1 MARPR
6 LLVLSVGLTL
16 VAFLGVRGDAQQP
29 APDQQTPIFRTGI
42 NVVRVDVI
50 VSDRNGQ
57 MLSDLKPADFEV
69 TEDGKPQMVDQ
80 FRLIKLDGGVAPTSD
95 GPPPPIRTDED
106 EEREAGRADVRLF
119 AVFLDDYHV
128 RQGSSISVR
137 TPLTKFIESQLGPSD
152 MVGLMYPLQPLS
164 SIRMTRNHQAVI
176 GGIQQFEG
184 RKYDYRPKNE
194 AEQQLAFYPAE
205 TVETIRNQISLS
217 ALEGL
222 IIHMGSLKEG
232 RKALILVSEGY
243 SDILPPQLRDAASAI
258 PGSGNPNTNDAQAG
272 VNDPNEARTQ
282 FFAASNMNQRLR
294 EVYNTANKYNV
305 AIYAVDPR
313 GLPTS
318 EFDLSQPAISNQ
330 TDRLYLNATMDT
342 LRVLSEQTDGRAI
355 VNRNDLDVGMKQIV
369 RDSSAYY
376 LLGYNSSQTPSDGKF
391 HEIKVRVKRAGVQVR
406 ARKGYWALTTD
417 DVKAASKPREETP
430 KAFTN
435 ALATI
440 SQQASAHS
448 LIRTWVGT
456 SRGENGKTKVTFTWE
471 PAPRAAADRDPAR
484 AEAPA
489 RVMLTA
495 VGPDGSPYFR
505 GRVSDRV
512 TFDVS
517 PGKMQLRMS
526 VEGAASQVLDTDA
539 REVVVPDLTAPKP
552 TLGTPEV
559 YRARL
564 ARDYQQLKANADAI
578 PTAAREFSRTDR
590 LLVRVP
596 AYAGGTA
603 VPVLSAHLLN
613 RDGKPMSELQ
623 VADSIVPG
631 VRQIEVP
638 IAGIPPG
645 EYILEVRAAADG
657 DSSGSSE
664 LVAFR
669 VTN

>member
-1 MARPR
+1 MK
-6 LLVLSVGLTL
+6 
-16 VAFLGVRGDAQQP
+16 RG
-29 APDQQTPIFRTGI
+29 
-42 NVVRVDVI
+42 
-50 VSDRNGQ
+50 
-57 MLSDLKPADFEV
+57 
-69 TEDGKPQMVDQ
+69 
-80 FRLIKLDGGVAPTSD
+80 APTC
-95 GPPPPIRTDED
+95 
-106 EEREAGRADVRLF
+106 AVR
-119 AVFLDDYHV
+119 VFLDDYHV
-128 RQGSSISVR
+128 RQGSSMSVR
-137 TPLTKFIESQLGPSD
+137 TPLTKFIETQLGPSD
-152 MVGLMYPLQPLS
+152 MIGLMYPLQPLS
-164 SIRMTRNHQAVI
+164 SIRMTRNHEAVI

-205 TVETIRNQISLS
+205 TVETIRNQVSLS
-217 ALEGL
+217 ALKGL
-222 IIHMGSLKEG
+222 ITHMGSLKEA

-243 SDILPPQLRDAASAI
+243 SDILPPQLRDAGVGDSRLRQPEHATI
-258 PGSGNPNTNDAQAG
+258 PGWRERSKRGR
-272 VNDPNEARTQ
+272 ARSSSRPATWTSVC
-282 FFAASNMNQRLR
+282 ARC
-294 EVYNTANKYNV
+294 TT
-305 AIYAVDPR
+305 P
-313 GLPTS
+313 PTS
-318 EFDLSQPAISNQ
+318 TTWRFTRSIRAACRRPSSTSASRRSASQ
-330 TDRLYLNATMDT
+330 TDRQYLNSTMDT
-342 LRVLSEQTDGRAI
+342 LRLLSEQTDGRAI

-512 TFDVS
+512 TFDVN

-526 VEGAASQVLDTDA
+526 VEGAASQVLDSDA

-564 ARDYQQLKANADAI
+564 ARDYQQLKANADAHSDCRAGVQ
-578 PTAAREFSRTDR
+578 PNRSPPGPCARLRRGNRGARAVRAPAEPGRQADERAAGCGLALCPACDRLKCRLPASRPASTSSKCGPPLTATPAAPRSSSRSGSRTKSR
-590 LLVRVP
+590 CARFLRP
-596 AYAGGTA
+596 
-603 VPVLSAHLLN
+603 S
-613 RDGKPMSELQ
+613 Q
-623 VADSIVPG
+623 
-631 VRQIEVP
+631 
-638 IAGIPPG
+638 
-645 EYILEVRAAADG
+645 
-657 DSSGSSE
+657 SS
-664 LVAFR
+664 R
-669 VTN
+669 W